1 MGVLAVEL
9 RPALLE
15 EEEETLAVLYL
26 EEQETILPLQRCDAV
41 VAAVAAVE
49 RGQAQV
55 IHPVALVGL
64 GLHHR

>member
-9 RPALLE
+9 RPAILE
-15 EEEETLAVLYL
+15 EEEETLAVVYL
-26 EEQETILPLQRCDAV
+26 EEQETIIAFHRIDTV

-49 RGQAQV
+49 PGQAEV
-55 IHPVALVGL
+55 IHPVAWVGL

>member
-1 MGVLAVEL
+1 MGVVAVEL
-9 RPALLE
+9 SPALLE
-15 EEEETLAVLYL
+15 EQEETLAVVYL
-26 EEQETILPLQRCDAV
+26 EEQETVILLHRCDTV

-49 RGQAQV
+49 PGQAQV

>member
-15 EEEETLAVLYL
+15 EEEETLAVVYL
-26 EEQETILPLQRCDAV
+26 EEQETIIAFHRIDTV

-49 RGQAQV
+49 PGQAEV
-55 IHPVALVGL
+55 IHPVAWVGL